1 METWTQMKWRR
12 WSAVPPH
19 GSVLSQSNISGNN
32 HSLNFSNMVAFH
44 HGPLHFQ
51 IKFTAAPVLV
61 VCLSLSCLACPLKK
75 IHFKVSIKV
84 KSHFYLQITIS
95 KIWLI
100 PIMIKDFIFHLQ
112 ECIFLLENWIESN
125 RKQTNCPYHVLW
137 HTELDFQHKY
147 YFSTRKIY
155 LHLPIS

>member
-1 METWTQMKWRR
+1 MKWRR

-44 HGPLHFQ
+44 HGPVHFQ

-100 PIMIKDFIFHLQ
+100 PIMINLKILSFIYRNVFFYWKTELKATESKLIFHIMFFGIQSL
-112 ECIFLLENWIESN
+112 IFSISIIFPPE
-125 RKQTNCPYHVLW
+125 
-137 HTELDFQHKY
+137 KY
-147 YFSTRKIY
+147 TYTY
-155 LHLPIS
+155 L